1 MSKKTVLLA
10 ILDGFGKGKKDS
22 SDAIYNANTPNLDSV
37 FKNNPFTYLDASGLA
52 VGLPENQMGNSE
64 VGHMN
69 IGAGRVVYQDLT
81 YINKCIED
89 GSFFENPE
97 LLRILSHVES
107 KGLNLHLMG
116 LLSDG
121 GVHSHINHLFAILKL
136 SQKYKIKKI
145 YIHAWLDGRDTSP
158 KSALKY
164 IKSLRN
170 YISSFDNVE
179 LATVSGRYY
188 AMDRDK
194 NFDRTQLAYDAIVNS
209 TGQKISKNLE
219 NIITENYE
227 NNITDEFIKPIICP
241 NYPGMKPG
249 DTAICFNYRPDRARQ
264 ITRMIADKNLFEY
277 ACFTQYDASIKNVSV
292 IFNPR
297 KIINTLSEHLS
308 KNRFKQLKIAET
320 EKYAH
325 VTFFF
330 NSGVEAPYENEDR
343 IIIDSPKVATYDLQP
358 EMSAKKITEKVIEKI
373 KSEKYNLIV
382 LNYANPDMVGHT
394 GDFNATVK
402 AIETVDECVKELL
415 LEMEK
420 IDGIT
425 IITADHGNAEKMIDE
440 FGNPCTS
447 HTTNQVPFALVGYPC
462 TLKNT
467 GALCDIAPTIL
478 EILNIKKP
486 REMTGQSLIE
496 I

>member
-10 ILDGFGKGKKDS
+10 ILDGFGKGKKDF
-22 SDAIYNANTPNLDSV
+22 SDAIYHANTPNLDSV

-89 GSFFENPE
+89 GSFFKNTD
-97 LLRILSHVES
+97 LLRILSDIES

-121 GVHSHINHLFAILKL
+121 GVHSHINHLYAILKL

-158 KSALKY
+158 KSALSY
-164 IKSLRN
+164 IKSLQN
-170 YISSFDNVE
+170 YIINFENVE

-194 NFDRTQLAYDAIVNS
+194 NFDRTQLAFDAMVNAK
-209 TGQKISKNLE
+209 GQKIDKSLE
-219 NIITENYE
+219 NTITENYE
-227 NNITDEFIKPIICP
+227 NNITDEFIKPVISL
-241 NYPGMKPG
+241 NYPGMNLG
-249 DTAICFNYRPDRARQ
+249 DTVICFNYRPDRARQ
-264 ITRMIADKNLFEY
+264 ITRMIVDKNLFEY
-277 ACFTQYDASIKNVSV
+277 VCFTQYDTSIKNVSV
-292 IFNPR
+292 IFKPR
-297 KIINTLSEHLS
+297 KIINTLSEYLS
-308 KNRFKQLKIAET
+308 KNECKQLKIAET

-330 NSGVEAPYENEDR
+330 NSGVENPYKNEDK
-343 IIIDSPKVATYDLQP
+343 IIIDSPKVATYNLQP
-358 EMSAKKITEKVIEKI
+358 EMSAKKITEKVIERI
-373 KSEKYNLIV
+373 KSQKYNLIV

-394 GDFNATVK
+394 GDFKATVE
-402 AIETVDECVKELL
+402 AIETVDECVKKLL
-415 LEMEK
+415 SEMKK
-420 IDGIT
+420 INGIT
-425 IITADHGNAEKMIDE
+425 IITADHGNAEKMIDD

-447 HTTNQVPFALVGYPC
+447 HTTNQVPFALVGHSC
-462 TLKNT
+462 ALKNK

-496 I
+496 T